1 MELISIKIYSMSY
14 QRKKAELG
22 KKVSARSLR
31 ELKRVNAVGR
41 VSVSY
46 KK

>member
-1 MELISIKIYSMSY
+1 MELINIKIYNMLY
-14 QRKKAELG
+14 QRKKAELV
-22 KKVSARSLR
+22 KKVSAGSLR
-31 ELKRVNAVGR
+31 ELKSVNAVGR

>member
-1 MELISIKIYSMSY
+1 MSY

-22 KKVSARSLR
+22 KVSAGSPR